1 MAGASA
7 AVLLA
12 QAHESS
18 AASPTME
25 SRRRFSSLA
34 MGGAARPG
42 RRQSILREEADLRG
56 QLLGGGG
63 LLDAR
68 CVRVHVIC
76 GHADAQLRVS
86 PGRWSNH

>member
-18 AASPTME
+18 VASPVME

-68 CVRVHVIC
+68 CARVHVC
-76 GHADAQLRVS
+76 GARAAAQLHVS
-86 PGRWSNH
+86 PGRWSTH